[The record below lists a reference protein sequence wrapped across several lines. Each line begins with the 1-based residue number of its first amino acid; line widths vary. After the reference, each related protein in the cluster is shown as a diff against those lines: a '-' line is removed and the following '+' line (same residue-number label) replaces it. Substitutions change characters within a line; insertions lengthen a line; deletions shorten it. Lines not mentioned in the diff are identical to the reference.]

1 MLFAK
6 NVSQRRLKVKKLR
19 NSASPRPSASV
30 WNTVAQGPTGRPQK
44 LGISV
49 DQLLKPKDRPEAQ
62 KTLDDTPFKE
72 LYALKEEAVRH
83 QAHTGGAVK
92 TLLEDK
98 AVLRAHSQDLKGQ
111 G

>member
-1 MLFAK
+1 MMLFAK
-6 NVSQRRLKVKKLR
+6 NVSQRRLKVKK
-19 NSASPRPSASV
+19 
-30 WNTVAQGPTGRPQK
+30 
-44 LGISV
+44 
-49 DQLLKPKDRPEAQ
+49 
-62 KTLDDTPFKE
+62 
-72 LYALKEEAVRH
+72 EEAVQH